1 MEIYLKAFAIF
12 FATMGPF
19 DNLAPFAAMT
29 KDYSPAE
36 RRKTAIRATLV
47 AASIIVVFG
56 VAGDDLLNFFGIH
69 MPAFKIAGGIL
80 LLIASIE
87 MVTGSSED
95 EGDHKNGARK
105 DIAIFPL
112 AIPLIAAPDA
122 LVAVVLQVER
132 AKGDFVTE
140 LGILGVALL
149 VNLMVLA
156 GLLSTGYIIRL
167 LGKQGIEVLSRVV
180 GVLLTAL
187 AIEFILEGLA
197 EANLFKVI
205 VG

>member
-1 MEIYLKAFAIF
+1 M
-12 FATMGPF
+12 
-19 DNLAPFAAMT
+19 
-29 KDYSPAE
+29 
-36 RRKTAIRATLV
+36 
-47 AASIIVVFG
+47 AASIIIVFG
-56 VAGDDLLNFFGIH
+56 VAGDDLLNFFSIH

-87 MVTGSSED
+87 MVTGGSEE
-95 EGDHKNGARK
+95 EGDHKNGAHK

-156 GLLSTGYIIRL
+156 TYF
-167 LGKQGIEVLSRVV
+167 
-180 GVLLTAL
+180 LT
-187 AIEFILEGLA
+187 
-197 EANLFKVI
+197 
-205 VG
+205 

>member
-1 MEIYLKAFAIF
+1 MEVYLKAVAIF

-87 MVTGSSED
+87 MVTGGSEE
-95 EGDHKNGARK
+95 EGEHKNGAHK

-122 LVAVVLQVER
+122 LVAV
-132 AKGDFVTE
+132 
-140 LGILGVALL
+140 GVAGG
-149 VNLMVLA
+149 A
-156 GLLSTGYIIRL
+156 GQGGFRYRVGYPRCRVTGQSDGLGRSAVDRL
-167 LGKQGIEVLSRVV
+167 YHTPAGQAGD
-180 GVLLTAL
+180 
-187 AIEFILEGLA
+187 
-197 EANLFKVI
+197 
-205 VG
+205 